1 MDVAK
6 KLRALREAR
15 GLSREKLGRMA
26 DVSGSYLGRLESGE
40 RKRMGLEVAAKI
52 AEALEIDI
60 HEFFE
65 VEPVARD
72 SGYRVD
78 RGPRRQPLREV
89 AQTEYGSPSV
99 VMIPIRGSVPGSLPL
114 QDKEQAEGYVTMTAE
129 QLGRATQKAYA
140 LRVLGNSLLG
150 DGIYPNDLVVIDPAA
165 KVINGRVYVLR
176 LDKEIVARH
185 VYREEGELRLIAT
198 DGSYDVLGADQAEIL
213 GRVVLSGG
221 WRRH

>member
-60 HEFFE
+60 H
-65 VEPVARD
+65 
-72 SGYRVD
+72 
-78 RGPRRQPLREV
+78 
-89 AQTEYGSPSV
+89 EYGSPSV